1 VAAVLLGLAGVA
13 LIGVGIFAL
22 GLGRRPGEEPMD
34 DDS

>member
-13 LIGVGIFAL
+13 LIGVGVFAL
-22 GLGRRPGEEPMD
+22 GLRRRPGEEPMD